1 MNCKECRRWFVN
13 PNIVIPGEPTEG
25 KCLVSEIK
33 TQSNQ
38 VCNAWELS
46 QVAEWK
52 EENEKLIA
60 SNTKLEEFVNE
71 LIETGR
77 IKLVSNDEL
86 PEAKES
92 VLALVKEKWSGELY
106 IERACYIP
114 PKSIRADD
122 FFLDDLEDESVE
134 EYDEELDLYWVAEG
148 WWEDSH
154 EANVNWKITGE
165 VIGWWSLPKIEVE
178 G

>member
-1 MNCKECRRWFVN
+1 MAKLRFKNNRCEEHLAVETFDDWCPVCLGNERDMLKKQV
-13 PNIVIPGEPTEG
+13 TE
-25 KCLVSEIK
+25 L
-33 TQSNQ
+33 
-38 VCNAWELS
+38 
-46 QVAEWK
+46 
-52 EENEKLIA
+52 NEAL
-60 SNTKLEEFVNE
+60 
-71 LIETGR
+71 R
-77 IKLVSNDEL
+77 IRLVSNGGL
-86 PEAKES
+86 PQAKES
-92 VLALVKEKWSGELY
+92 VLALVKSKWGDELY

-165 VIGWWSLPKIEVE
+165 VIGWWELPKIEVE
-178 G
+178 A